1 MESRTLS
8 WITKWESTLKRIA
21 RIIEEWE
28 SDRNTVELI
37 NDWKLMRN
45 STTLA
50 NRQWQ
55 MQVEFLLS
63 SVKDDVIDIMMLD
76 ISMGTDFGN
85 KDQ

>member
-1 MESRTLS
+1 
-8 WITKWESTLKRIA
+8 
-21 RIIEEWE
+21 
-28 SDRNTVELI
+28 
-37 NDWKLMRN
+37 MRN

-63 SVKDDVIDIMMLD
+63 SVKDDVIDNIMLD

-85 KDQ
+85 KDHGVNVRRRLTNRFRSRPPRM

>member
-1 MESRTLS
+1 
-8 WITKWESTLKRIA
+8 
-21 RIIEEWE
+21 
-28 SDRNTVELI
+28 
-37 NDWKLMRN
+37 MRN

-63 SVKDDVIDIMMLD
+63 SVKDDVIDNIMLD